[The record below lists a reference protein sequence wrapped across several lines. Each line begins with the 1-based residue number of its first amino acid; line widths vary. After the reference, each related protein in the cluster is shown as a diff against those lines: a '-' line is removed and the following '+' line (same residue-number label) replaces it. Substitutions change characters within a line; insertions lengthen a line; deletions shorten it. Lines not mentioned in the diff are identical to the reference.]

1 MSFSEILMKLAEKK
15 ALEGDVSMAYSLMSE
30 VEKKDDNE
38 SLAEMLKNGKDK
50 EEKNSKKAA
59 NELYQQ
65 AYDELFGDLVDSGMS
80 EKEAERYL
88 EKNDHLVHDKYVDII
103 SGKIDMARMQEK
115 DAFSSTLNSM
125 INKYASE
132 GKKGSYKDKIK
143 SMDGFMKMDGKAF
156 CFTNNAQAKKA
167 LAVAEQAANFLNW
180 QVMKGD
186 GCFKLMEAGMDKKS
200 SVLKNLIRKYA
211 GFDDYD
217 VPESGTTIEEM
228 YDEDPSENYEDKD
241 NIITDGFYAGLK
253 NMDNNPHVENSYEH
267 TMWQMGFEA
276 GKEISDHFKIIS
288 EK

>member
-15 ALEGDVSMAYSLMSE
+15 ALEGDVNMAYSLMSE
-30 VEKKDDNE
+30 VEKKDDHE
-38 SLAEMLKNGKDK
+38 SIAEMLKNGK
-50 EEKNSKKAA
+50 
-59 NELYQQ
+59 
-65 AYDELFGDLVDSGMS
+65 
-80 EKEAERYL
+80 
-88 EKNDHLVHDKYVDII
+88 
-103 SGKIDMARMQEK
+103 EK
-115 DAFSSTLNSM
+115 DAYSSTLNSM

-132 GKKGSYKDKIK
+132 GGKGSYKNKIK

-167 LAVAEQAANFLNW
+167 LAVVEQAANFLNW

-186 GCFKLMEAGMDKKS
+186 GCFKLMEVGMDKNS
-200 SVLKNLIRKYA
+200 SALKNLIKKYA

-276 GKEISDHFKIIS
+276 GKEISDHFEIIS